1 MRTTLNI
8 DDDVLAAAKEL
19 AAKEGTNV
27 GKILSRSFRKA
38 LHQRSLN
45 SGAKTGAELKNG
57 VPVLRSRG
65 SLVTTDKVERIME
78 EEGI

>member
-19 AAKEGTNV
+19 AAKEGTTA

-38 LHQRSLN
+38 LHQRPQASETKA
-45 SGAKTGAELKNG
+45 GTQLKNG
-57 VPVLRSRG
+57 IPILRSRG